1 MLVHK
6 SLEPFISV
14 NVLLDGDHLVAGYVF
29 GEVAAVLAVLEVVV
43 GLAVRPVRM
52 MDRWPRSM
60 RVMAANCLMR
70 SGIALVFMG

>member
-43 GLAVRPVRM
+43 GLAVRTGA
-52 MDRWPRSM
+52 DD
-60 RVMAANCLMR
+60 
-70 SGIALVFMG
+70 G